1 MAGYNR
7 KSAVALGVRIGAIF
21 LLSIGLIVFVT
32 YYVLSLNLH
41 NQLSNYSIA
50 LIQSMADQGVQT
62 VESEL
67 ELERNAISVMADS
80 FRPPEEGQSVEFP
93 PVSVTERVLRTLYV
107 ASGETVSSDE
117 RQRDVSDRPDIQAAL
132 AGEVAVYG
140 PYFNEEEEYVVC
152 YTAPVKQ
159 DNKIVGA
166 LSVEKDGFRFCELI
180 KHIRF
185 FETGESYI
193 LNAEGTDIAVSDPNH
208 LSWVT
213 DQYNSQALYAET
225 GDEETKL
232 ILDLELK
239 GLAGERGVGTYYWD
253 DGLVYVI
260 YVPIPSEGWVL
271 LAGMRDEEISAITQ
285 TTLFSSL
292 SKGPVL
298 QLSLVTLALLTVLI
312 IVWIISSAKK
322 STEINEKL
330 EVIANHDALTG
341 LLNRRFLETGLAE
354 LWKFPVKVPCEAA
367 VFMADIDDFKR
378 YNDTFGHPGG
388 DDCLRRVATLM
399 QGALEGLNSHVIRYG
414 GEEFVAAAFL
424 VDRESAGELGENIRR
439 RIEEASM
446 PDGRGGTVTVSV
458 GVYCVNSTLDASLL
472 DCIQGADKAL
482 YQAKKSGK
490 NRVVV
495 AADVDVPTPHP
506 PAS

>member
-1 MAGYNR
+1 MVNHNR
-7 KSAVALGVRIGAIF
+7 KSAVVLGARIGAVF

-32 YYVLSLNLH
+32 YYVLSQNLRS
-41 NQLSNYSIA
+41 QLTDYSIR

-62 VESEL
+62 IESEL
-67 ELERNAISVMADS
+67 ELERKAITLRAAS
-80 FRPPEEGQSVEFP
+80 FLPPDEGQSVEFP
-93 PVSVTERVLRTLYV
+93 PVSVTDQVLRTLYV
-107 ASGETVSSDE
+107 TDGQTVSSDG
-117 RQRDVSDRPDIQAAL
+117 RQRDISGREDIQAAL

-152 YTAPVKQ
+152 YTAPVTQ
-159 DNKIVGA
+159 SGEIVGA

-185 FETGESYI
+185 FESGESYM

-208 LSWVT
+208 ISWVM
-213 DQYNSQALYAET
+213 DQYNSQALYART

-239 GLAGERGVGTYYWD
+239 ALAGERGVGTYDWN

-271 LAGMRDEEISAITQ
+271 LAGMREEEISAITQ
-285 TTLFSSL
+285 TTIFSSL

-298 QLSLVTLALLTVLI
+298 QISLITLAVLTVLI
-312 IVWIISSAKK
+312 IVWIISSSKK
-322 STEINEKL
+322 SAEINEKL
-330 EVIANHDALTG
+330 EVIANHDAMTG

-354 LWKFPVKVPCEAA
+354 LWKFPIKVPCEAA
-367 VFMADIDDFKR
+367 VFMADIDDFKQ
-378 YNDTFGHPGG
+378 YNDTFGHPSG

-399 QGALEGLNSHVIRYG
+399 QGALGGLNSHVIRYG
-414 GEEFVAAAFL
+414 GEEFVAAVFL
-424 VDRESAGELGENIRR
+424 VDRQSAGELGEKIRR
-439 RIEEASM
+439 RVEEAAM
-446 PDGRGGTVTVSV
+446 PDGRGGTVTVSI
-458 GVYCVNSTLDASLL
+458 GVCCVDSTLDHSLL
-472 DCIQGADKAL
+472 DCIQRADQAL

-490 NRVVV
+490 NRVAV
-495 AADVDVPTPHP
+495 AD
-506 PAS
+506 